1 MWNQPLGEA
10 RYAAFNGDKENF
22 KKFQKFLLTADFIYV
37 RKIENRRKENERAS
51 VSESEF

>member
-10 RYAAFNGDKENF
+10 RYAAFNGAKKNF

-37 RKIENRRKENERAS
+37 RKIKIQKKE
-51 VSESEF
+51 

>member
-10 RYAAFNGDKENF
+10 RTAAFSGVKKNF

-37 RKIENRRKENERAS
+37 KKSKIQKKERAC
-51 VSESEF
+51 VSF